1 MRVGVVTLF
10 PAMIEGALQYGV
22 LARAMT
28 TGQLELTCANPRE
41 WATDKHRTVD
51 DRPFGG
57 GPGMVMKP
65 GPLIAAISHL
75 RKQLPDAEVVY
86 LSPQGEVFDQP
97 LAERWQTTGSLILV
111 AGRYEGIDERVVSM
125 AVDREIS
132 LGDYVLSGGE
142 VAALAV
148 IDAVT
153 RLEPGVLGDPQS
165 ALQDS
170 FGNEGLLDCPHYTRP
185 EEYEGSSVP
194 AVLLS
199 GDHEAIARWR
209 RQQALERT
217 RARRPELLDKAD
229 LNATDR
235 QYLQYLEQ
243 RSCGSGSSSSEQ

>member
-28 TGQLELTCANPRE
+28 TGQLDLVCANPRE

-75 RKQLPDAEVVY
+75 REQLPDAEVVY
-86 LSPQGEVFDQP
+86 LSPQGDVFDQP
-97 LAERWQTTGSLILV
+97 LAEQWQTAGSLILV
-111 AGRYEGIDERVVSM
+111 AGRYEGIDERVVEM

-185 EEYEGSSVP
+185 EKYDECKVP

-199 GDHEAIARWR
+199 GNHVAIARWR

-229 LNATDR
+229 LSATDR

-243 RSCGSGSSSSEQ
+243 RCGSLGSSSSE

>member
-22 LARAMT
+22 LARAIT
-28 TGQLELTCANPRE
+28 SGQLDLACANPRE
-41 WATDKHRTVD
+41 WAVDKHRTVD

-86 LSPQGEVFDQP
+86 LSPQGEAFDQP
-97 LAERWQTTGSLILV
+97 LAEQWQTAGSLILV
-111 AGRYEGIDERVVSM
+111 AGRYEGIDERVVDM
-125 AVDREIS
+125 VVDRELS

-199 GDHEAIARWR
+199 GDHVAIARWR

-217 RARRPELLDKAD
+217 RARRPELLEKAG
-229 LNATDR
+229 LSAADR

-243 RSCGSGSSSSEQ
+243 RCGSLGSSSSE

>member
-22 LARAMT
+22 LARAIT
-28 TGQLELTCANPRE
+28 TGQLELVCANPRQ

-86 LSPQGEVFDQP
+86 LSPQGDVFDQP
-97 LAERWQTTGSLILV
+97 LAERWQTEGALILV
-111 AGRYEGIDERVVSM
+111 AGRYEGIDERVVEM

-185 EEYEGSSVP
+185 EKYDERSVP

-199 GDHEAIARWR
+199 GNHLAIARWR

-229 LNATDR
+229 LSASDR
-235 QYLQYLEQ
+235 QYLQHLEQ
-243 RSCGSGSSSSEQ
+243 QSGGSGSSSSEQ